1 MKQMVVGLGAVLALL
16 MIGLVPL
23 SAMIAVQLGVLS
35 WLGYAWRAAFWYM
48 VVANVATFGLG
59 LFTDGFSKAL
69 MRLQP
74 TWGRQQLVMLGLDI
88 ALNAAVYAVVAWGF
102 QLQLTAS
109 LIWLLAAVGTLVA
122 WLIELGMTKIT
133 GEAEV

>member
-1 MKQMVVGLGAVLALL
+1 
-16 MIGLVPL
+16 
-23 SAMIAVQLGVLS
+23 
-35 WLGYAWRAAFWYM
+35 M
-48 VVANVATFGLG
+48 VVANGAAFGLG

-69 MRLQP
+69 MRIQP
-74 TWGRQQLVMLGLDI
+74 TWGRQQLVMLGLDLG
-88 ALNAAVYAVVAWGF
+88 LNAAVYAVVAWGV

-133 GEAEV
+133 GEAEA

>member
-1 MKQMVVGLGAVLALL
+1 MKQVGLGLGAVLILL
-16 MIGLVPL
+16 MIGVVPL
-23 SAMIAVQLGVLS
+23 SGMVAVQLGVLN

-48 VVANVATFGLG
+48 VVANGAAFGLG
-59 LFTDGFSKAL
+59 LFTDGFSKTL

-88 ALNAAVYAVVAWGF
+88 SLNAAVYAAVAWGF
-102 QLQLTAS
+102 RLQLTAS

-122 WLIELGMTKIT
+122 WVIELGMTKIT

>member
-1 MKQMVVGLGAVLALL
+1 MRQVGLGLGAVLILL
-16 MIGLVPL
+16 MIGVVPL
-23 SAMIAVQLGVLS
+23 SGMVAVQLGVLN

-48 VVANVATFGLG
+48 VVANGAAFGLG
-59 LFTDGFSKAL
+59 LITDGLSKAL

-74 TWGRQQLVMLGLDI
+74 TWGRQQLVMLGLDMG
-88 ALNAAVYAVVAWGF
+88 LNAAVYAAVAWGF

-122 WLIELGMTKIT
+122 WVIELGMTKIT

>member
-1 MKQMVVGLGAVLALL
+1 MKQVVVGLGAVLALL
-16 MIGLVPL
+16 MIGMVPL

-35 WLGYAWRAAFWYM
+35 WLGYAWRVAFWYM
-48 VVANVATFGLG
+48 VVANVAAFALG
-59 LFTDGFSKAL
+59 LFTDGLSETL

-74 TWGRQQLVMLGLDI
+74 TWGRQQLVMLGL
-88 ALNAAVYAVVAWGF
+88 NAAVYAAVAWGF

-109 LIWLLAAVGTLVA
+109 LIWLLAAEGTLVA
-122 WLIELGMTKIT
+122 WVIELGMTKIT